1 MKQILYFTATW
12 CGPCKLLKPK
22 IQAMQSQL
30 PITILDVDANTVAVS
45 KYSIR
50 NVPTIIITN
59 NGAEVGR
66 LIGNNITQERIVE
79 LFNQ

>member
-30 PITILDVDANTVAVS
+30 PITILDVDTNADAVE

-50 NVPTIIITN
+50 NVPTIIVTRSGN
-59 NGAEVGR
+59 EVGR

>member
-12 CGPCKLLKPK
+12 CGPCKVLKPK
-22 IQAMQSQL
+22 IQAMQNQL
-30 PITILDVDANTVAVS
+30 PITILDVDTNADAVG

-50 NVPTIIITN
+50 NVPTIIVTN
-59 NGAEVGR
+59 GGNEVGR

-79 LFNQ
+79 LYNK

>member
-12 CGPCKLLKPK
+12 CGPCKVLKPK

-30 PITILDVDANTVAVS
+30 PITILDVDTNADAVG

-50 NVPTIIITN
+50 NVPTIIVTN
-59 NGAEVGR
+59 GSNEIGR
-66 LIGNNITQERIVE
+66 LVGNNITQERIVE

>member
-12 CGPCKLLKPK
+12 CGPCKVLKPK
-22 IQAMQSQL
+22 IQAIQSQL
-30 PITILDVDANTVAVS
+30 PITILDVDTNSEAVG

-50 NVPTIIITN
+50 NVPTIIVTN
-59 NGAEVGR
+59 GSNEIGR
-66 LIGNNITQERIVE
+66 LVGNNITQERIVE

>member
-12 CGPCKLLKPK
+12 CGPCKVLKPK

-30 PITILDVDANTVAVS
+30 PITILDVDTNAEAVG

-50 NVPTIIITN
+50 NVPTIIVTN
-59 NGAEVGR
+59 GSNEIGR
-66 LIGNNITQERIVE
+66 LVGNNITQERIIE

>member
-1 MKQILYFTATW
+1 MKQVLYFTATW
-12 CGPCKLLKPK
+12 CGPCKVLKPK

-30 PITILDVDANTVAVS
+30 PITILDVDTNAEAVG

-50 NVPTIIITN
+50 NVPTIIVTN
-59 NGAEVGR
+59 GSNEIGR
-66 LIGNNITQERIVE
+66 LVGNNITQERIVE

>member
-1 MKQILYFTATW
+1 MKKILYFTATW
-12 CGPCKLLKPK
+12 CGPCKVLKPK

-30 PITILDVDANTVAVS
+30 PITILDVDTNAEAVG

-50 NVPTIIITN
+50 NVPTIIVTN
-59 NGAEVGR
+59 GSNEIGR
-66 LIGNNITQERIVE
+66 LVGNNITQERIIE

>member
-1 MKQILYFTATW
+1 MKQVLYFTATW
-12 CGPCKLLKPK
+12 CGPCKVLKPK

-30 PITILDVDANTVAVS
+30 PITILDVDTNAEAVG

-50 NVPTIIITN
+50 NVPTIIVTN
-59 NGAEVGR
+59 GSTEIGR
-66 LIGNNITQERIVE
+66 LVGNNITQERIVE

>member
-1 MKQILYFTATW
+1 MKQVLYFTATW
-12 CGPCKLLKPK
+12 CGPCKVLKPK

-30 PITILDVDANTVAVS
+30 PITILDVDTNAEAVG

-50 NVPTIIITN
+50 NVPTIVVTN
-59 NGAEVGR
+59 GSNEIGR
-66 LIGNNITQERIVE
+66 LVGNNITQERIVE

>member
-1 MKQILYFTATW
+1 MKQVLYFTATW
-12 CGPCKLLKPK
+12 CGPCKVLKPK

-30 PITILDVDANTVAVS
+30 PITILDVDTNAEAVG

-50 NVPTIIITN
+50 NVPTIIVTN
-59 NGAEVGR
+59 GSNEIGR
-66 LIGNNITQERIVE
+66 LVGNNITQERIIE

>member
-12 CGPCKLLKPK
+12 CGPCKVLKPK

-30 PITILDVDANTVAVS
+30 PITILDVDTNAEVVG

-50 NVPTIIITN
+50 NVPTIIVTN
-59 NGAEVGR
+59 GSTEIGR
-66 LIGNNITQERIVE
+66 LVGNNITQERIVE

>member
-12 CGPCKLLKPK
+12 CGPCKILKPK

-30 PITILDVDANTVAVS
+30 PITILDVDSNAEAVG

-50 NVPTIIITN
+50 NVPTIIVAK
-59 NGAEVGR
+59 NGTEVGR
-66 LIGNNITQERIVE
+66 LIGNNISIVK
-79 LFNQ
+79 LS

>member
-12 CGPCKLLKPK
+12 CGPCKVLKPK

-30 PITILDVDANTVAVS
+30 PITILDVDTNAEAVG

-50 NVPTIIITN
+50 NVPTIIVTN
-59 NGAEVGR
+59 GNTEIGR
-66 LIGNNITQERIVE
+66 LVGNNITQERIVE

>member
-30 PITILDVDANTVAVS
+30 PITILDVDINADAVG

-50 NVPTIIITN
+50 NVPTIIVTKGGNEI
-59 NGAEVGR
+59 GR

-79 LFNQ
+79 LYNK

>member
-12 CGPCKLLKPK
+12 CGPCKMLKPK

-30 PITILDVDANTVAVS
+30 PITILDVDTNADAVG

-50 NVPTIIITN
+50 NVPTIIVTN
-59 NGAEVGR
+59 GSNEIGR
-66 LIGNNITQERIVE
+66 LVGNNITQERIVE

>member
-12 CGPCKLLKPK
+12 CGPCKVLKPK

-30 PITILDVDANTVAVS
+30 PITILDVDTNTEAVG

-50 NVPTIIITN
+50 NVPTIIVTN
-59 NGAEVGR
+59 GSNEIGR
-66 LIGNNITQERIVE
+66 LVGNNITQERIVE